1 MGRFDLIEVTS
12 WEGLTV
18 FYFFIETLKIRDK
31 SYQLTKPLNYIKHM
45 KRSYFNH
52 MSCLAIAV
60 ATYSKRN
67 VINRVRV
74 RVMVFNATFNI
85 VVYI

>member
-1 MGRFDLIEVTS
+1 MGKFDLIEVTS
-12 WEGLTV
+12 WAGLTV

-45 KRSYFNH
+45 KRSYSNH
-52 MSCLAIAV
+52 RSCLAIAV
-60 ATYSKRN
+60 ATCSKRN